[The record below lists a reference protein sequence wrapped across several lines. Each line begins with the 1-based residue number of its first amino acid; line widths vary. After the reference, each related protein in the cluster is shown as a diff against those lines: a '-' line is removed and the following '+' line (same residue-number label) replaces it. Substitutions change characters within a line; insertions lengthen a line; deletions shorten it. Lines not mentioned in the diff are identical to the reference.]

1 MTTTSK
7 DQSFRIAG
15 GRVGVL
21 LLHSLG
27 GTPVELRYVAA
38 GLARAGHT
46 VFCPQIAGHCGTEAD
61 LAATRWQ
68 DWLASAEAALE
79 TLAADC
85 DTVIAGGQSTGAV
98 LALMLAAKRPDLVKA
113 TALLSPTLVGNGAG
127 IPWYA
132 GLFQAI
138 RVRCLARFFRF
149 RLGLAEGVKDPRV
162 REFLKAARAKGDS
175 AGAGLSATPGS
186 AVVEHRRLVARLM
199 PLLGRVT
206 QPALVLHARED
217 DVAHLDNA
225 WRLQARLGGPVDVT
239 VLDDCFHM
247 ISIDRQRHVVL
258 DRVTQF
264 VARIASQPSK
274 RAARASEPATVP
286 ALAGAAL
293 VA

>member
-1 MTTTSK
+1 
-7 DQSFRIAG
+7 
-15 GRVGVL
+15 
-21 LLHSLG
+21 
-27 GTPVELRYVAA
+27 
-38 GLARAGHT
+38 
-46 VFCPQIAGHCGTEAD
+46 
-61 LAATRWQ
+61 
-68 DWLASAEAALE
+68 
-79 TLAADC
+79 
-85 DTVIAGGQSTGAV
+85 
-98 LALMLAAKRPDLVKA
+98 
-113 TALLSPTLVGNGAG
+113 
-127 IPWYA
+127 
-132 GLFQAI
+132 
-138 RVRCLARFFRF
+138 
-149 RLGLAEGVKDPRV
+149 
-162 REFLKAARAKGDS
+162 
-175 AGAGLSATPGS
+175 
-186 AVVEHRRLVARLM
+186 VVEHRRLVARLM